1 MGSIFVSSSLTE
13 IGKRHKIAIFTKK
26 IINQPFKFF
35 FHNTSINTFLDFLFL
50 GKPSLAKH
58 CDNLNRF
65 CWQKNTKEDD
75 FMKYLNYMQK
85 LAGNQLKLE
94 IEIRK

>member
-1 MGSIFVSSSLTE
+1 M
-13 IGKRHKIAIFTKK
+13 
-26 IINQPFKFF
+26 
-35 FHNTSINTFLDFLFL
+35 TFLDFLFL

-58 CDNLNRF
+58 CDSLNRF
-65 CWQKNTKEDD
+65 CWKKDTKEED
-75 FMKYLNYMQK
+75 FMEYLNYMQK